1 MASALRLVTP
11 IGVDVGGTILY
22 VDDAPQLPE
31 GSDRELRRLGFRLLQ
46 TADVHEALGHARD
59 AAPCLVLLEV
69 LLQSSDGWEL
79 LEEIRCLQGE
89 AARVPVVLFTR
100 GERTPALYGR
110 ALELGA
116 DDFLSKPVLRAEL
129 LSAVLECTEHSKGS
143 SQVDPT
149 LSSAPARGDGR
160 IAGELSDAP
169 LPELFLR
176 LRRMGASGV
185 LLVQHESETR
195 GIQFRNGAP
204 VSVAS
209 NRSIESLEDYLVRTK
224 LISGAEHE
232 EVTQLVKGG
241 QGSVRELL
249 VRIGALGEQEL
260 EAAASQRAAEP
271 LLEGFGW
278 SAGSYRFEAGKRL
291 PEGRALE
298 LEQSPARLL
307 MEGVLQWAPSAVVRK
322 MVDRRAAEY
331 VFKADRPLYPLAE
344 LGSAACK
351 PEVLDELEGDDTV
364 AEVLDQIDERL
375 LYGLLVTGLVE
386 VQAEP
391 VLMLRDLV
399 VVEPPK
405 AAPSRPA
412 APVPEPPRDPAVL
425 AEVARLEASL
435 SDLARQIS
443 GQDDFELLRITEES
457 SDEDVRAVYAELLA
471 IIGFERIP
479 KDQTN
484 LRALAGKVRE
494 HVERAYRR
502 LRDASARQ
510 AAFEERRASESS
522 RQAEEAAK
530 RKLEAETWFRKGET
544 ALRAGR
550 HDEAVE
556 AFGMA
561 AHNDPAQG
569 EYAAHLG
576 YALYLSRPN
585 NELVRR
591 EALEHI
597 AQGIKRSPGQWKP
610 LLYLGR
616 VFRAEGE
623 ADNAPKV
630 LRRVLKLRPD
640 CREALRELEL
650 LDRPDGSGA
659 TEGLVD
665 RVRGWLSRGLG
676 GR

>member
-1 MASALRLVTP
+1 M
-11 IGVDVGGTILY
+11 GGTILY

-46 TADVHEALGHARD
+46 AADVHEALGLVRE
-59 AAPCLVLLEV
+59 APPRLVLLEV
-69 LLQSSDGWEL
+69 LLGSGDGWEL
-79 LEEIRCLQGE
+79 LEEIRCLEGE
-89 AARVPVVLFTR
+89 AARVPVVLLTR

-129 LSAVLECTEHSKGS
+129 LSAVLECTEQSEDS
-143 SQVDPT
+143 SQVDPDASG
-149 LSSAPARGDGR
+149 SSAAREAQLAGDL
-160 IAGELSDAP
+160 ADAP

-185 LLVQHESETR
+185 LLVQHEGETR
-195 GIQFRNGAP
+195 AIQFRNGAP
-204 VSVAS
+204 VSAAS
-209 NRSIESLEDYLVRTK
+209 NRNVESLEDYLVRTK
-224 LISGAEHE
+224 QISGAEHE
-232 EVTQLVKGG
+232 EVMQIAGAG
-241 QGSVRELL
+241 EASVREAL
-249 VRIGALGEQEL
+249 VRIGALTPREL
-260 EAAASQRAAEP
+260 ETAASQRAAEP

-278 SAGSYRFEAGKRL
+278 PAGRYRFEAGKRL
-291 PEGRALE
+291 PEKRALE

-307 MEGVLQWAPSAVVRK
+307 LEGVMQWAPSAAVRK

-331 VFKADRPLYPLAE
+331 VFKADAPLYALSE
-344 LGSAACK
+344 LGPGVCEQAL
-351 PEVLDELEGDDTV
+351 LDGLEGDDTV
-364 AEVLDQIDERL
+364 AEVLDRIDERL
-375 LYGLLVTGLVE
+375 LYALLVTGLVE
-386 VQAEP
+386 VQPEP

-399 VVEPPK
+399 VKEPPPAPARPR
-405 AAPSRPA
+405 AAARA
-412 APVPEPPRDPAVL
+412 PEPQPDPAVL
-425 AEVARLEASL
+425 AEVTRLEASL
-435 SDLARQIS
+435 GDLARQIS
-443 GQDDFELLRITEES
+443 GQDDFELLRVTEES
-457 SDEDVRAVYAELLA
+457 TDADVRAVYEELLA

-479 KDQTN
+479 NDQTN

-502 LRDASARQ
+502 LREASARQ
-510 AAFEERRASESS
+510 AAFAQRRDSEST
-522 RQAEEAAK
+522 REAEEAAK
-530 RKLEAETWFRKGET
+530 RKLEAETWFRKGEV
-544 ALRAGR
+544 ALRESR
-550 HDEAVE
+550 HDDAVE

-597 AQGIKRSPGQWKP
+597 AQGIKRAPGQWKP
-610 LLYLGR
+610 LLFLGR
-616 VFRAEGE
+616 VFRAAGE
-623 ADNAPKV
+623 RDNARKV
-630 LRRVLKLRPD
+630 LRRVLKIRPE

-650 LDRPDGSGA
+650 LDRPDKS
-659 TEGLVD
+659 EGLAD
-665 RVRGWLSRGLG
+665 RVRGWISRFG